1 MNIKEQ
7 SLIDSLKQ
15 MQEATQSFFTA
26 FYLLIADMTIR
37 KKQLQNTNAQKN
49 QRRKPGKKKKV
60 YVGAISTKRQKRGK
74 GEREKGREGGG

>member
-15 MQEATQSFFTA
+15 MYEATQSFFTP

-37 KKQLQNTNAQKN
+37 KKQL
-49 QRRKPGKKKKV
+49 
-60 YVGAISTKRQKRGK
+60 
-74 GEREKGREGGG
+74 